1 VTKIQITDVTLRD
14 GLQAESKT
22 LSLEDKYSLFQ
33 KLSLC
38 GYDRLEIA
46 SFVHPKWI
54 PTLADSEDLCKKIFS
69 GSVAVETMAFVPN
82 EKGLERLLKFP
93 IAWASA
99 FVAVS
104 ETFNQKNVN
113 AAIADTLKSLGAL
126 VKRTQAEKRKIRIY
140 ISTVFGCPYEGEVP
154 KTQFESVLKEV
165 ASLGPDE
172 IALSDTIGVALPMEV
187 RKALEISKAFYP
199 VEKMALHVH
208 NTYGFGVM
216 NAETAYACGVT
227 KFDGSTGGIGGCPYA
242 KGATGN
248 LATEDLLY
256 LFFREKAAKAFPWEK
271 IGDVLSYLKN
281 KDLSVSSRLA
291 DLFLK
296 GGNPYG
302 IQ

>member
-1 VTKIQITDVTLRD
+1 MTKLELTDVTLRD

-22 LSLEDKYSLFQ
+22 LSLDDKFTLFQ
-33 KLSLC
+33 RLSAC

-54 PTLADSEDLCKKIFS
+54 PALADSEDLCKKIFTEKVS
-69 GSVAVETMAFVPN
+69 VETMAFVPN
-82 EKGLERLLKFP
+82 EKGLERFLKFP
-93 IAWASA
+93 VPWVSA

-113 AAIADTLKSLGAL
+113 ASVGETVKAL
-126 VKRTQAEKRKIRIY
+126 AAMVKRASAEKRKVRIY
-140 ISTVFGCPYEGEVP
+140 LSTVFGCPYEGEIS
-154 KTQFESVLKEV
+154 KARLEGVLKEV

-187 RKALEISKAFYP
+187 RKVVEMSKAVYP
-199 VEKMALHVH
+199 VEKTALHVH
-208 NTYGFGVM
+208 NTYGFGVL
-216 NAETAYACGVT
+216 NAETAYACGIR

-256 LFFREKAAKAFPWEK
+256 LFLREKYAQQFSWKK
-271 IGDVLSYLKN
+271 IGDVLSFLKD
-281 KDLSVSSRLA
+281 KELSVSSRLA
-291 DLFLK
+291 DIHLK
-296 GGNPYG
+296 GGQPYG
-302 IQ
+302 VK